1 MVSYYAGLDADTKAL
16 KIGIS
21 EKNKWKDQFTAANF
35 QDRNWFKKTNNFKGY
50 LDYYPYNLG
59 VEQFYTYGG
68 NPAIPGNRVAPLT

>member
-16 KIGIS
+16 KIGTS
-21 EKNKWKDQFTAANF
+21 DKNKWKDNFLAANF

-50 LDYYPYNLG
+50 LDYYPYDLG
-59 VEQFYTYGG
+59 VAQSYNYGG